1 LPDSQAGHFRTFDL
15 RTSLASD
22 DKQDN
27 SSDQRQPAEYWRNR
41 NPLMVFSGGVDGPEI
56 KNLFLMGI
64 SESLIGEG
72 QPAQNNQENS
82 NPDDRFHIF
91 RFRD

>member
-1 LPDSQAGHFRTFDL
+1 LPDSQAGYFRSFELRTFSSADN
-15 RTSLASD
+15 D
-22 DKQDN
+22 QDN
-27 SSDQRQPAEYWRNR
+27 SSDQRQTTKQWRDR
-41 NPLMVFSGGVDGPEI
+41 NVFLIFPGGMDGPEI

-82 NPDDRFHIF
+82 NPNNRFHF
-91 RFRD
+91 LHFRD